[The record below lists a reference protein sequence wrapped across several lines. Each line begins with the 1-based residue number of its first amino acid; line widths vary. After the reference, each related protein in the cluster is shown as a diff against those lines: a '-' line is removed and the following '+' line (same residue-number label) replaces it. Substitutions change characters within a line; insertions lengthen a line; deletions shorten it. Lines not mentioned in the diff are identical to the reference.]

1 MEPIVDN
8 YSLTVNEVSAD
19 NASMKPGFVRIVR
32 ELPFYGMAPE
42 TLIAAFADDPDAA
55 FMRLASHDES
65 SAPMLDVLSVMAY
78 ERCRF
83 TGGENPFQAVRD
95 KLVARATPLE
105 PGLPAFQG
113 GAIGSFGYECV
124 RHVEPSLA
132 SVGTMAHAGVDA
144 DITFHRAYVIID
156 HKAQRAYVIAGYFP
170 REEADG
176 ERVAKQAADAV
187 FAKVLSA
194 KARPALREGEVTPL
208 PLKAFEADLGYER
221 FVAGVKVLK
230 EHIRAGDIFQAVL
243 SDRFTLRAEVA
254 PLAFFGA
261 LLAGSPSPY
270 QFYVPTGEGML
281 VGSSPEMLVRAQDGE
296 LETHPI
302 AGTRPRSADAEDA
315 KRMKRQLSRSAKEN
329 AEHIML
335 VDLARNDLGRVS
347 LPGTVAVR
355 DFRDLKVYPELFH
368 LVSVVVSELDPSRHA
383 LDALAACFPAGTLSG
398 APKVRAMKLLAE
410 LEQTR
415 RGVYGG
421 VVAMA
426 GYHGDLESCIAIRCA
441 RVEPYEVVLQAGAG
455 IVADS
460 SPDKEYAEVE
470 HKTRALRRA
479 LARFERGVS

>member
-1 MEPIVDN
+1 MVDN
-8 YSLTVNEVSAD
+8 YSLQVNGVGAD
-19 NASMKPGFVRIVR
+19 KEAVMSSGFVRKVR
-32 ELPFYGMAPE
+32 ELPFYGMSPE
-42 TLIAAFADDPDAA
+42 TLIGAFADDPDAA

-65 SAPMLDVLSVMAY
+65 SAPMLDVLGVMAY

-83 TGGENPFQAVRD
+83 DGGVNPFHAVRERVV
-95 KLVARATPLE
+95 KRATPLT

-113 GAIGSFGYECV
+113 GAMGSFSYESV

-132 SVGTMAHAGVDA
+132 KSGTMAHAGVDA
-144 DITFHRAYVIID
+144 AVVFHRAYVVID
-156 HKAQRAYVIAGYFP
+156 HRAQRAFVIAGYF
-170 REEADG
+170 RNEESVQDG
-176 ERVAKQAADAV
+176 ERAATAALDAV

-194 KARPALREGEVTPL
+194 QARPVLPGGDVTPI
-208 PLKAFEADLGYER
+208 PLEAFEADLGYDR
-221 FVAGVKVLK
+221 FVAGVRVLK

-243 SDRFTLRAEVA
+243 SDRFTLKIDCR
-254 PLAFFGA
+254 PLSLFGA

-270 QFYVPTGEGML
+270 QFYLPTGEGML
-281 VGSSPEMLVRAQDGE
+281 VGSSPEMLVRAQGGE

-302 AGTRPRSADAEDA
+302 AGTRPRSADVADA

-347 LPGTVAVR
+347 VPGSVTVR

-398 APKVRAMKLLAE
+398 APKVRAMQLLAE

-441 RVEPYEVVLQAGAG
+441 RVLPGKVVLQAGAG

-460 SPDKEYAEVE
+460 SPDREYLEVE

-479 LARFERGVS
+479 LARFGEVS